1 MDKVFIEGLEIEAL
15 IGIYDWERRIRQPLR
30 FDLEMAFDNRRPAAS
45 DAIEDTLDYKAVS
58 KRLIA
63 FVSES
68 GFGLVET
75 LAERCAA
82 LVIEEFGVEHVR
94 LKLSKPGAVRGATAV
109 GVIIER
115 TRSAQAKAGTPDR
128 DRDVAVDEDRTADAQ
143 AADGPSEPNDVPAV
157 TPSTVVEEAEP
168 SQEPQ
173 SLNETLRW
181 SEAPAVPPRTFLD
194 KSVTRPTL
202 RPPFG
207 LSFLRVPRPA
217 AGSNASVPSAM
228 AEIAPV
234 ETKEPGAAG
243 EPASEAEA
251 PAPEAA
257 TPTASV
263 PVEAKQPEVAS
274 DAPAAPET
282 LAPNASARADFAT
295 RSRAISAAV
304 PPPRPHNPASA
315 LGRATRP
322 AYLSLGSNID
332 AANNLRSAL
341 RALRARFGEVI
352 TSPVYRIPAVGFEGP
367 DFLNAAAII
376 DSDLDPFALVA
387 WLQGI
392 ENAHGRLRGHVKNS
406 SRTLDMD
413 IVYFDS
419 LVLDLPGRL
428 QLPRPELRHAFVLKP
443 LADIAPGFVDP
454 VRNKTLAELWA
465 SHPEHGSVFESVRL

>member
-115 TRSAQAKAGTPDR
+115 TRSAQKAETPEQDR
-128 DRDVAVDEDRTADAQ
+128 DTAVRDASNVRATAGTADAPEV
-143 AADGPSEPNDVPAV
+143 AAAMS
-157 TPSTVVEEAEP
+157 STVVEAAEP
-168 SQEPQ
+168 PKKPEPSKQTVQ
-173 SLNETLRW
+173 SIEP
-181 SEAPAVPPRTFLD
+181 PAVQPRTFLGP
-194 KSVTRPTL
+194 SVTRPVL

-207 LSFLRVPRPA
+207 LSFLRTPRPA
-217 AGSNASVPSAM
+217 ASSNAPTPTVTTLGA
-228 AEIAPV
+228 APV
-234 ETKEPGAAG
+234 EATEPEATGPTSGADAPTA
-243 EPASEAEA
+243 ETSAPATPVPAVDVNQPATDTA
-251 PAPEAA
+251 PAPE
-257 TPTASV
+257 PS
-263 PVEAKQPEVAS
+263 
-274 DAPAAPET
+274 
-282 LAPNASARADFAT
+282 ASARADFAT
-295 RSRAISAAV
+295 RVRSAPTAA

-352 TSPVYRIPAVGFEGP
+352 ASPVYRIPAVGFEGP

-465 SHPEHGSVFESVRL
+465 SHPERDSVFESVRL

>member
-94 LKLSKPGAVRGATAV
+94 LKLSKPGAVRGASAV

-115 TRSAQAKAGTPDR
+115 TRSAQAKTETPEQRRDAEVR
-128 DRDVAVDEDRTADAQ
+128 DRVAPGSPATGAAAETGEAATAAPSTMVEQ
-143 AADGPSEPNDVPAV
+143 AAPAIAEPHPEEVVQADTQPVQPQAFLKAATRPAV
-157 TPSTVVEEAEP
+157 
-168 SQEPQ
+168 
-173 SLNETLRW
+173 
-181 SEAPAVPPRTFLD
+181 
-194 KSVTRPTL
+194 

-207 LSFLRVPRPA
+207 LSFLRAPRPA
-217 AGSNASVPSAM
+217 TSVTAAS
-228 AEIAPV
+228 
-234 ETKEPGAAG
+234 
-243 EPASEAEA
+243 
-251 PAPEAA
+251 PAP
-257 TPTASV
+257 S
-263 PVEAKQPEVAS
+263 EVAS
-274 DAPAAPET
+274 VEANREQAASAPAPAAPAPVESVST
-282 LAPNASARADFAT
+282 LEEKGPDTASGAEPAREKFTPDVFARADFAT
-295 RSRAISAAV
+295 RSRATPAV
-304 PPPRPHNPASA
+304 APPPRPHNPASA

-352 TSPVYRIPAVGFEGP
+352 ASPVYRIPAVGFEGP

-465 SHPEHGSVFESVRL
+465 SHPERVSVFEVVRL